1 VNAPWRVHLAYEVV
15 VFVVAVPGRAVA
27 FICANNTHGA
37 INHLWYEF
45 FCMYKTGERGKRARD
60 NKQVNRESGHMVDD
74 FFKIKSHELQV
85 GVDSG
90 ESEEQNRAEQNPSTN
105 GPQIR
110 RKK

>member
-1 VNAPWRVHLAYEVV
+1 MEPLITSGTNFSA
-15 VFVVAVPGRAVA
+15 
-27 FICANNTHGA
+27 CT
-37 INHLWYEF
+37 
-45 FCMYKTGERGKRARD
+45 KRAKGGKEHED

>member
-1 VNAPWRVHLAYEVV
+1 
-15 VFVVAVPGRAVA
+15 
-27 FICANNTHGA
+27 
-37 INHLWYEF
+37 
-45 FCMYKTGERGKRARD
+45 
-60 NKQVNRESGHMVDD
+60 MVDD
-74 FFKIKSHELQV
+74 FFKIKSHELKV